1 MARKIKH
8 PEHVNHERWLVS
20 YADFITLLFAFFTV
34 LYATAQT
41 DQGKVNKLVGA
52 VEKAFTAGIFSA
64 GSDQL
69 MFNDQGTARGSGLMD
84 LGMNL
89 REIESQLRLSI
100 GKEGGGGA
108 LRLERHADGLT
119 LILQARQYF
128 SPGSASLRSEALEP
142 LRRAARILRLIRH
155 RLRVEG
161 HTASTGGSDRT
172 RLNWEL
178 STARG
183 LSVLRWLEEQGIS
196 PQRLSVAG
204 YAEFRPLQPNTT
216 AAGRARN
223 RRVEIV
229 ILDEKP
235 SFWSSLK
242 PTTGAATRPD
252 EGWHPWISERPVVG
266 SAPAAAPPPAE
277 APHVGP

>member
-69 MFNDQGTARGSGLMD
+69 MFNDQGTSRGSGIMD

-89 REIESQLRLSI
+89 REIETQLRLSI
-100 GKEGGGGA
+100 GKEGDGGA

-128 SPGSASLRSEALEP
+128 SPGSATLRSEALDP

-161 HTASTGGSDRT
+161 HTASTGGTDRT

-183 LSVLRWLEEQGIS
+183 LSVLRWLEEQGVS

-242 PTTGAATRPD
+242 PTTGPATRAD
-252 EGWHPWISERPVVG
+252 DGWRPWISERPVVG
-266 SAPAAAPPPAE
+266 SAPAAPPPAE
-277 APHVGP
+277 AAHVRP

>member
-1 MARKIKH
+1 VARKIKH

-69 MFNDQGTARGSGLMD
+69 MFNDQGTARGNGVMD

-89 REIESQLRLSI
+89 REIETQLRLSI
-100 GKEGGGGA
+100 GDEGGGA

-128 SPGSASLRSEALEP
+128 APGSATLRSEALEP

-161 HTASTGGSDRT
+161 HTASTGGSDPART
-172 RLNWEL
+172 NWEL
-178 STARG
+178 SAARG
-183 LSVLRWLEEQGIS
+183 LSVLRWLESQGVS
-196 PQRLSVAG
+196 AQRLSVAG
-204 YAEFRPLQPNTT
+204 YAEYRPLQPNTT

-235 SFWSSLK
+235 SFWRSLK
-242 PTTGAATRPD
+242 PAAEGSSRPD
-252 EGWHPWISERPVVG
+252 EGWRPWIAER
-266 SAPAAAPPPAE
+266 PAAAPAPTARPPAE
-277 APHVGP
+277 APHVRP

>member
-128 SPGSASLRSEALEP
+128 SPGSATLRSEALEP

-204 YAEFRPLQPNTT
+204 YAEFRPLQPNTA

-242 PTTGAATRPD
+242 PTTDAATRPE
-252 EGWHPWISERPVVG
+252 EGWRPWISESRVVG
-266 SAPAAAPPPAE
+266 SAPAVAPPPAE

>member
-100 GKEGGGGA
+100 GKEGGGGGPPPGA
-108 LRLERHADGLT
+108 SRRRIDADPPSPAILFPRLRH
-119 LILQARQYF
+119 
-128 SPGSASLRSEALEP
+128 PPLRS
-142 LRRAARILRLIRH
+142 
-155 RLRVEG
+155 
-161 HTASTGGSDRT
+161 
-172 RLNWEL
+172 
-178 STARG
+178 
-183 LSVLRWLEEQGIS
+183 
-196 PQRLSVAG
+196 AG
-204 YAEFRPLQPNTT
+204 TP
-216 AAGRARN
+216 AAGRAHPAIDPSSASGGGAHGVHGRLGSNPVELGIVHGPGAVRSPLAGGAGHFPPVAFPWPVTRNFGPFEPRTDGRRTGPN

-235 SFWSSLK
+235 SFLGV
-242 PTTGAATRPD
+242 P
-252 EGWHPWISERPVVG
+252 
-266 SAPAAAPPPAE
+266 
-277 APHVGP
+277 

>member
-1 MARKIKH
+1 M
-8 PEHVNHERWLVS
+8 
-20 YADFITLLFAFFTV
+20 
-34 LYATAQT
+34 
-41 DQGKVNKLVGA
+41 
-52 VEKAFTAGIFSA
+52 
-64 GSDQL
+64 
-69 MFNDQGTARGSGLMD
+69 
-84 LGMNL
+84 
-89 REIESQLRLSI
+89 
-100 GKEGGGGA
+100 
-108 LRLERHADGLT
+108 
-119 LILQARQYF
+119 
-128 SPGSASLRSEALEP
+128 
-142 LRRAARILRLIRH
+142 
-155 RLRVEG
+155 
-161 HTASTGGSDRT
+161 
-172 RLNWEL
+172 NWEL

-242 PTTGAATRPD
+242 PTTDAATRPE
-252 EGWHPWISERPVVG
+252 EGWRPWISERRVVG
-266 SAPAAAPPPAE
+266 SAPAVAPPPAE

>member
-128 SPGSASLRSEALEP
+128 SPGSATLRSEALEP

-242 PTTGAATRPD
+242 PTAGAATRPD
-252 EGWHPWISERPVVG
+252 EGWRPWISERPVVG